1 MFSRFRFGRKKT
13 EVQDQAMGP
22 LQLATHFGAT
32 PRRGHMLPG
41 RDGTVGILPATAQGV
56 ATGSCNRPAIG
67 PIARAG
73 RVVVGLQPPRHL
85 LPVCVRPPVRTQNVV
100 RLDIKRWLKWLICT
114 VFHCTYS
121 DSERQRSPA
130 SAAAGTSISKPNRA
144 AWRILSC
151 ILCHKQQRSNG
162 GVARSSHFCCH

>member
-56 ATGSCNRPAIG
+56 ATGSCNRPASG
-67 PIARAG
+67 PIAPAG

-85 LPVCVRPPVRTQNVV
+85 LPVCVRPPVRTQNVAAKS
-100 RLDIKRWLKWLICT
+100 RP
-114 VFHCTYS
+114 VFSVINSSASHQWREAPISAATES
-121 DSERQRSPA
+121 A
-130 SAAAGTSISKPNRA
+130 SACSLT
-144 AWRILSC
+144 LS
-151 ILCHKQQRSNG
+151 H
-162 GVARSSHFCCH
+162 